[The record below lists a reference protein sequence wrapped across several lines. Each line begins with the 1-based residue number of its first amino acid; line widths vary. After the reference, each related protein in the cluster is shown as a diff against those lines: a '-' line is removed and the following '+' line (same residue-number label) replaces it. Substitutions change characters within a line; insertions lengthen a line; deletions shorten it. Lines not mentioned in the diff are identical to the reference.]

1 MTTNNDAQEK
11 KLKTVNLGAGA
22 AIFTL
27 DTFDI
32 GVTDKFITCHLKIK
46 ADEGYGVMVSISA
59 YVTLHNSRRVL

>member
-1 MTTNNDAQEK
+1 
-11 KLKTVNLGAGA
+11 VNLGAGA

-59 YVTLHNSRRVL
+59 YLTVEQGYKGLP